1 MPKTTGNN
9 IKNASLKR
17 TLPGHCKAIIWVIER
32 TRISSLLYLYYIYFP
47 PEYALKEIER
57 RGVYYICTI
66 YISSLLYLYYIYFP
80 PEYALKEIERRGD
93 LGVLERYLNSIP
105 PHITHH
111 LESNEYL
118 VSAQATVRYGNG
130 EYRELFSILEESHV
144 SEMKLILG
152 CFHKDCFNCHS
163 LGRFLIITNITIMI
177 YYYHREIIMFQQPER
192 VFDVHT

>member
-17 TLPGHCKAIIWVIER
+17 TLPGHCKAIICVSER
-32 TRISSLLYLYYIYFP
+32 TR
-47 PEYALKEIER
+47 
-57 RGVYYICTI
+57 
-66 YISSLLYLYYIYFP
+66 ISSLLYLYYIYFP